1 MVKRLNCYPANRKKN
16 EEKKNNRKD
25 FYSFLTPTKAKSIY
39 IIFEEY
45 CQETHQIWSFLAKN
59 EEKKEGRFVVRW
71 KLKKE
76 KKTVE
81 SMTTEDFILF
91 AFLSST
97 SSSVFQILFPFVF
110 FSSIFFYCFLFAT
123 NLISGENAKRKCVS
137 ENKIIRT
144 KSK

>member
-76 KKTVE
+76 KKNRRIDDHRGFYSICFFV
-81 SMTTEDFILF
+81 INIII
-91 AFLSST
+91 
-97 SSSVFQILFPFVF
+97 SVPNSIPFR
-110 FSSIFFYCFLFAT
+110 IFFLYFLLLLSFCHKF
-123 NLISGENAKRKCVS
+123 NIWRKR
-137 ENKIIRT
+137 
-144 KSK
+144 